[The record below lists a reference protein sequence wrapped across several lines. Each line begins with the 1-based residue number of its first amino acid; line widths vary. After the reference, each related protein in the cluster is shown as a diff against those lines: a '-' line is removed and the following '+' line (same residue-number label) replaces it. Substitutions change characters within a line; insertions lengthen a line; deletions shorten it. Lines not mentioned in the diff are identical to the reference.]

1 VQLQQVLLNLVM
13 NAMEA
18 VTCTPGALRV
28 VTISTRQLSDDRV
41 ETVVSDRG
49 PGLSPDG
56 QKAAFEPFFTTK
68 SDGLGLG
75 LSICSTIVNSH
86 GGMLQ
91 LANNPHGGAD
101 ATFSLPAQRTAAAV
115 S

>member
-1 VQLQQVLLNLVM
+1 
-13 NAMEA
+13 MEA
-18 VTCTPGALRV
+18 VACAPPALRV

-56 QKAAFEPFFTTK
+56 EKSAFEPFFTTK

-75 LSICSTIVNSH
+75 LSICSTIVSSH

-101 ATFSLPAQRTAAAV
+101 ATFSLPAQPTAAAV